1 MSEPLSR
8 AMGIDYGAVRVGVS
22 LSDPLRIIAQGLT
35 TLPNDGRL
43 LDELVR
49 LIGEHGVGTVVI
61 GNPLHLSGRESESS
75 VAAVRFADALRARTQ
90 AECVLVDERFTSVIA
105 HQTLRTMGT
114 TRKQRRDKG
123 RVDEMASAILL
134 QGYLDRSSRHG

>member
-1 MSEPLSR
+1 MSEPLTR
-8 AMGIDYGAVRVGVS
+8 AMGVDYGAARVGVA

-35 TLPNDGRL
+35 TLPNDARL

-49 LIGEHGVGTVVI
+49 LIDEHGVGTVVI

-75 VAAVRFADALRARTQ
+75 VAAARFADALRARTR
-90 AECVLVDERFTSVIA
+90 AECVLMDERFTSVIA
-105 HQTLRTMGT
+105 QQTLRTMGT

-134 QGYLDRSSRHG
+134 QGYLDRSARHG